1 MDSPK
6 ACAEI
11 KELAA
16 SDSRVVDLN
25 ALFNDRVLGV
35 TEGTKS
41 AAEIILEY
49 TMRGERYRDTR
60 VETVRLYDRNAMTWD
75 DDRKASAF
83 VTARDPQVLS
93 FARNVVGLVRESP
106 AEGIDEDL
114 QKAIAVHEALCLHGL
129 SYIVDPRT
137 PHLQYSKDKAQVDF
151 LQFPR
156 QTLNYKAGDCDD
168 LSILYCALL
177 ESVGVET
184 AFITVPGHIYAAF
197 ALKGSEEDARR
208 GFVNANDLIW
218 RDGRVWVPVEVTER
232 AGGFVKAWE
241 TGARTWREH
250 SSARTAAILPV
261 HAAWAL
267 YEPVGLPGGGEADV
281 PLPSREALL
290 KSFSLEARKL
300 TSREILPQVAQL
312 EAQVARDGGS
322 AASRNRLGVLYSRIG
337 EMGKAEAQFQAV
349 LLSGEHAPAL
359 VNLGNIRF
367 LAGDLPG
374 ALALYERAR
383 KVSPANA
390 TVLLAVARTQ
400 HSMEAYGDA
409 RISFDQLRQADPRI
423 ADQFAYLGS
432 GGEPGARAA
441 AAAEARR
448 VIWSD

>member
-1 MDSPK
+1 
-6 ACAEI
+6 
-11 KELAA
+11 
-16 SDSRVVDLN
+16 
-25 ALFNDRVLGV
+25 
-35 TEGTKS
+35 
-41 AAEIILEY
+41 
-49 TMRGERYRDTR
+49 
-60 VETVRLYDRNAMTWD
+60 
-75 DDRKASAF
+75 
-83 VTARDPQVLS
+83 
-93 FARNVVGLVRESP
+93 
-106 AEGIDEDL
+106 
-114 QKAIAVHEALCLHGL
+114 
-129 SYIVDPRT
+129 
-137 PHLQYSKDKAQVDF
+137 
-151 LQFPR
+151 
-156 QTLNYKAGDCDD
+156 
-168 LSILYCALL
+168 
-177 ESVGVET
+177 
-184 AFITVPGHIYAAF
+184 
-197 ALKGSEEDARR
+197 
-208 GFVNANDLIW
+208 
-218 RDGRVWVPVEVTER
+218 VPVEVTER

-409 RISFDQLRQADPRI
+409 RISFDRLRQADPRM
-423 ADQFAYLGS
+423 AEQFAYLGS